1 MTGIE
6 LSIRMSKNNLPPA
19 EMDVLACLHQ
29 LGEATA
35 AQIREF
41 LGSRRPMA
49 HGSVDTLLKR
59 LAAKRYVTRKK
70 GPVGKAF
77 VYAARPRRSQTF
89 RHAVRDLLQRVFH
102 GDGAALVASL
112 FASRPPSGEELEKIQ
127 RMLDELRQPSSKKG
141 NP

>member
-1 MTGIE
+1 MA
-6 LSIRMSKNNLPPA
+6 KNNLPPA
-19 EMDVLACLHQ
+19 EMDVLACLHR

-41 LGSRRPMA
+41 LGSQRPMA

-70 GPVGKAF
+70 GPIGKAF
-77 VYAARPRRSQTF
+77 IYTARPLRSQTF
-89 RHAVRDLLQRVFH
+89 RNAVRDLLQRVFH

-112 FASRPPSGEELEKIQ
+112 FESRPPSGEELEKIQ
-127 RMLDELRQPSSKKG
+127 RMLDELRPPSSKKG